1 MSTFEIDFQEKNVRA
16 RVPSGSELSGNNTF
30 STGLLL
36 EGSASGT
43 LRVNGAMVLLQSGL
57 LQGMVEIQGDSYV
70 LGQMSVEKAVIH
82 GVLHIGTGASV
93 SGFVQARDFQLHAG
107 ADVSASLNRLS

>member
-1 MSTFEIDFQEKNVRA
+1 
-16 RVPSGSELSGNNTF
+16 
-30 STGLLL
+30 
-36 EGSASGT
+36 
-43 LRVNGAMVLLQSGL
+43 
-57 LQGMVEIQGDSYV
+57 MVEIQGDAYV

-82 GVLHIGTGASV
+82 GVLHIGSGASV